1 MNLLKPVKKKSNKRG
16 WSLLD
21 TSFIST
27 LKFEEIF
34 STNDFAK
41 FGDSVVNFIYN
52 AAIFEA
58 KSRLQGVK
66 VWDSCLSEACKKSP
80 LRSYIG
86 SRKNKGDLGDA
97 VEAFIGYVY
106 LANKFSINQM
116 IDILTQ
122 YLKHSSN
129 QDEKNEQ
136 ELCSAAFIHLVNHLC
151 DKLGIVDKIL

>member
-1 MNLLKPVKKKSNKRG
+1 MNLLKSVKKKSNKRG

-21 TSFIST
+21 ASFINT

-34 STNDFAK
+34 SSNDFAK

-58 KSRLQGVK
+58 QTKLQGIK
-66 VWDSCLSEACKKSP
+66 VWDSCLAEACKKSP

-86 SRKNKGDLGDA
+86 SRKNKGELGDA
-97 VEAFIGYVY
+97 VEAFIGYIY
-106 LANKFSINQM
+106 LTHKFPLNQM
-116 IDILTQ
+116 IDILAK
-122 YLKHSSN
+122 YLKHRSGH
-129 QDEKNEQ
+129 DEKNEQ

-151 DKLGIVDKIL
+151 DKLGIVDKLM